1 MRSYSKRRLSKHK
14 AGSYCPPKL
23 SGKFASY
30 RVKRA
35 ANDLVHIVIAI
46 FSQAPSEHHVPLLL
60 SEGTVTLVIG
70 TETPTEFEVDVADV
84 DASKGLI
91 GVLEYLKSEGKL
103 DFGITGTYL
112 DYVGEIKN
120 DAATGTYIYIYTSVA
135 ADADV
140 SEYAT
145 TVEYGGKTLT
155 SAGVGAYEMTL
166 SDGAVIYIGTIVW

>member
-1 MRSYSKRRLSKHK
+1 MKKRILALVLAVALIFALASCG
-14 AGSYCPPKL
+14 GS
-23 SGKFASY
+23 
-30 RVKRA
+30 
-35 ANDLVHIVIAI
+35 
-46 FSQAPSEHHVPLLL
+46 

-70 TETPTEFEVDVADV
+70 TETPTEFEVDVTDV

-91 GVLEYLKSEGKL
+91 GVLEYLKGEGKL

>member
-1 MRSYSKRRLSKHK
+1 MKKRIL
-14 AGSYCPPKL
+14 AL
-23 SGKFASY
+23 VLAIALLFAFASC
-30 RVKRA
+30 A
-35 ANDLVHIVIAI
+35 E
-46 FSQAPSEHHVPLLL
+46 SG
-60 SEGTVTLVIG
+60 EGTVTLVLA
-70 TETPTEFEVDVADV
+70 TETPTEFEVDIGKV
-84 DASKGLI
+84 DSSKGLV
-91 GVLEYLKSEGKL
+91 GVLDYLKAEGEL
-103 DFGITGTYL
+103 DYGITNTFL

-145 TVEYGGKTLT
+145 TVEYEGKTLT